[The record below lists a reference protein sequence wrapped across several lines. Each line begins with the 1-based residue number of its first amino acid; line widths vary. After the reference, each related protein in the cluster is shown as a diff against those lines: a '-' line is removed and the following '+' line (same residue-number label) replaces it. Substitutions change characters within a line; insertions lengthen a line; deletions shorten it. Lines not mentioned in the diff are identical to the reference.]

1 MAAWTGILTP
11 SIFVEDTLRCSA
23 TIIDNTVVSPVDV
36 CMLESIIQPDVGAWH
51 SYLPVEQIERSRTGT
66 KVDSFL
72 DDYYYRI
79 HVTPA
84 TFDLGAVLSD
94 RVDEFIVWN
103 AFFVQ
108 KSCSDIAET
117 YPDEFEMAGLAA
129 PFDLEALEY
138 STFTI
143 TVPKE
148 GSAEFISTIT
158 FDFGAAGVRA
168 VTISGTRMIVFA
180 YCPKPQI
187 RELLEWLTDII
198 AGTDGSEQRS
208 SVRQVPRQ
216 SFGLDIVLRNTT
228 DQARFDA
235 ALFGWQKRSW
245 GVPVWP
251 ELVIHTGAIAAD
263 DMTIAVDTTNA
274 DFRDDSYALIWKSLT
289 EYEAVRIETKS
300 DSLLTLETAVQ
311 NTWTG
316 RKLIMPLRIAQIV
329 SAVKKS
335 NLGPVHAGSSLLF
348 AVKDNVLVTGY
359 SPDQTYKDLPVLTE
373 SAVMGRVKKDTDSS
387 SDSFS
392 QDYKS
397 GDFDFFSD
405 SDFNIIS
412 QNWGFYNNTRAVCW
426 GFRQFLHSLYGM
438 QGLCWAPTYKPDVT
452 ATETIG
458 AADTSF
464 RIENIKLAV
473 NMGLNDLRTDLA
485 FIFTDGTILPREIT
499 GIVES
504 DDDEEII
511 SIDSALGVEVAV
523 GGCRICFLDKVRL
536 ASDAVTINWLA
547 LDTNRAYPP
556 FVAVK
561 Q

>member
-1 MAAWTGILTP
+1 MASYTGILNEG
-11 SIFVEDTLRCSA
+11 IFIEDTLRCSA
-23 TIIDNTVVSPVDV
+23 TIIDNTVVSPVV
-36 CMLESIIQPDVGAWH
+36 IGELH
-51 SYLPVEQIERSRTGT
+51 SVDEVYAGDQHVKSPVAMFEQARTGT
-66 KVDSFL
+66 KVDTFL

-84 TFDLGAVLSD
+84 TLAFGAVLSD
-94 RVDEFIVWN
+94 RIEEFIVWN
-103 AFFVQ
+103 AFFSQ
-108 KSCSDIAET
+108 KTCSDIAET
-117 YPDEFEMAGLAA
+117 YPDEFEMAGLSA
-129 PFDLEALEY
+129 PFDLKALEY

-148 GSAEFISTIT
+148 GLATFVSTVT
-158 FDFGAAGVRA
+158 FDFGAAGIRV

-187 RELLEWLTDII
+187 REMLESLTDII
-198 AGTDGSEQRS
+198 TGSDGSEQRF

-216 SFGLDIVLRNTT
+216 SFGLDIVLRNTK

-274 DFRDDSYALIWKSLT
+274 DFRDDSYAVIWKSLT
-289 EYEAVRIETKS
+289 EFEAVRIETKS

-335 NLGPVHAGSSLLF
+335 NLGPVHAGSSVLF

-359 SPDQTYKDLPVLTE
+359 SADQTYKGLPVLAE
-373 SAVMGRVKKDTDSS
+373 AAVMGGVKKDTDSAG
-387 SDSFS
+387 DSFS

-397 GDFDFFSD
+397 GDFDWFSD

-412 QNWGFYNNTRAVCW
+412 QNWGFYNNTRAGCW

-438 QGLCWAPTYKPDVT
+438 QGLCWAPTYKPDMI
-452 ATETIG
+452 ATDTIG
-458 AADTSF
+458 AADTNF

-485 FIFTDGTILPREIT
+485 FIFSDGTILPREIT
-499 GIVES
+499 GIVEA
-504 DDDEEII
+504 DEDEEII

-523 GGCRICFLDKVRL
+523 GGCRICFLDKVRR

-547 LDTNRAYPP
+547 LDTNRSYPP